1 MAIPP
6 PLFISKNLRPH
17 PRSTRVRLVTSNC
30 ELSHIQSCIP
40 CLTSELSGVCQIT
53 SLITEPLPG
62 SGCTETAF
70 HEGCRTSF
78 PVCGALCSRVPG
90 VSGGARLCCS
100 QDLRAIWALSRGG
113 NRRNRRAPGEVCRA
127 PNVRELP
134 LGYCRYQNQGR
145 ACACELRGVPRCAL
159 SESAGTAAAQVDPLR
174 AFRGL
179 DRSSASPPSSYPS
192 PRGRSHI
199 RDPGQAGH
207 SGAVRPLSHGQRG
220 QAQRLSASRPDG
232 SYGRSSLRNLS

>member
-78 PVCGALCSRVPG
+78 PVCGTLCGRVPG
-90 VSGGARLCCS
+90 VSGGARLCGS
-100 QDLRAIWALSRGG
+100 KDLRAIWALSRGSD
-113 NRRNRRAPGEVCRA
+113 RRHCQAPGKVCRA
-127 PNVRELP
+127 PDVRGLP
-134 LGYCRYQNQGR
+134 HGHCRYPYKGR
-145 ACACELRGVPRCAL
+145 ACARKLRSLPRRTGSTCA
-159 SESAGTAAAQVDPLR
+159 G
-174 AFRGL
+174 
-179 DRSSASPPSSYPS
+179 
-192 PRGRSHI
+192 
-199 RDPGQAGH
+199 
-207 SGAVRPLSHGQRG
+207 
-220 QAQRLSASRPDG
+220 
-232 SYGRSSLRNLS
+232 